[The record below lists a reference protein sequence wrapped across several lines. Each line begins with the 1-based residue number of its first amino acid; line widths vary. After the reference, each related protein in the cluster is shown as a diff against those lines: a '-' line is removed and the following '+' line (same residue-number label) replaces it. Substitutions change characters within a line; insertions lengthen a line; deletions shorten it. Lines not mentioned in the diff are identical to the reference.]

1 VRNDPGAAFVQP
13 GYHAGLPRRGWVRVI
28 RVEAGHDTR
37 SEVGL
42 PVWQLVDE
50 RLPGQC
56 AAARVPFAQPGG
68 QTPLPAFAFFILC
81 LIFVHCFGPITE
93 LEALKLFKNEV

>member
-37 SEVGL
+37 SEAGL

-56 AAARVPFAQPGG
+56 AAARVPFAPPEDR
-68 QTPLPAFAFFILC
+68 PLSPLSLFLS
-81 LIFVHCFGPITE
+81 FV
-93 LEALKLFKNEV
+93 